1 MFFVCIC
8 TYTIKNIIAQYIT
21 KKKRHFFD
29 EYFNWER
36 LVGAM
41 MHDDDDDM
49 FERETFSQLSCSPQ
63 GVLGQANE
71 NQNYS
76 INFNFNRI

>member
-1 MFFVCIC
+1 MYLYV
-8 TYTIKNIIAQYIT
+8 YNKKYNSTIYHQ
-21 KKKRHFFD
+21 KKRHFFD

-49 FERETFSQLSCSPQ
+49 FERETFSQLSWSPQ